1 MPPFDPMNFESREFE
16 HRDQGRR
23 GGQLGGAEIILEQS
37 PTPDAA
43 QDEYLS
49 IVIPAFNESDNLAAV
64 VQESLDVLQG
74 LTQRFEII
82 VVDDCSTDDSWDK
95 LQALAQ
101 EIPQLRPIRNEKN
114 LGCHPSSLIGYQAAQ
129 GEYLYFSPADRQI
142 PAAEISKFV
151 AKAKTGCDVVYS
163 WRQKRADPPHRLWI
177 SGCYNMLLRLFFGIR
192 VHDVDSSELL
202 TRRAVESLLPKVRS
216 DSAFITVELLME
228 ASRQGLAIG
237 EVVIEHRPRVAGV
250 ARGINLHDLSKVPVQ
265 FLGMLWW
272 FWQQRHKR

>member
-129 GEYLYFSPADRQI
+129 GEYLYFIPADRQS
-142 PAAEISKFV
+142 PAA
-151 AKAKTGCDVVYS
+151 
-163 WRQKRADPPHRLWI
+163 
-177 SGCYNMLLRLFFGIR
+177 
-192 VHDVDSSELL
+192 
-202 TRRAVESLLPKVRS
+202 
-216 DSAFITVELLME
+216 
-228 ASRQGLAIG
+228 
-237 EVVIEHRPRVAGV
+237 
-250 ARGINLHDLSKVPVQ
+250 
-265 FLGMLWW
+265 
-272 FWQQRHKR
+272 